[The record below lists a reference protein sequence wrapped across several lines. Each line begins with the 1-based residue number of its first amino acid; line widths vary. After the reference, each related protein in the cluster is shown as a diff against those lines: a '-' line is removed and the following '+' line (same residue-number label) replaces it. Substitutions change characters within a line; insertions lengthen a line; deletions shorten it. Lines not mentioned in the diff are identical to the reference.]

1 MEDERTRVIV
11 SEIAHLKME
20 LALERQKVES
30 LQKKVDNL
38 SSGIGRGL
46 WILGG
51 GFISAFV
58 LWITNGGMGV
68 VK

>member
-1 MEDERTRVIV
+1 MEDERTRAIV
-11 SEIAHLKME
+11 SEIAQLKMD

-38 SSGIGRGL
+38 STGIGRGL

-58 LWITNGGMGV
+58 LWVTNGGMGV
-68 VK
+68 TK